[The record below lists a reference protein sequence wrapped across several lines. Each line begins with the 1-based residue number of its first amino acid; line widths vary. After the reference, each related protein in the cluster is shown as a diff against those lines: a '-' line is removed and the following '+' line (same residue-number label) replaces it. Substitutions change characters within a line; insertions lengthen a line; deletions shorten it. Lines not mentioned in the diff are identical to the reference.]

1 MLIETVFIIIWEM
14 FHGRISLNSASAA
27 AASEFSEWVQ
37 VGIDVYIPH
46 RKNQIKPHSSPW
58 FSAAFAAAIVHRN
71 HFFRLYQKD
80 KSSDSKVKF
89 RQVLILA
96 KGFLKLPKLHML
108 IKQESITSQKLGP
121 WDFWWIANSILN
133 KGKSAIPPLF
143 NSLDMLS
150 SASDKAK
157 LFLRTLI
164 LMTQVSFYL
173 FSLLELSWNCIIFL

>member
-1 MLIETVFIIIWEM
+1 MAFPPEGNSDHVVVSVSIKFLSNSQRDAP
-14 FHGRISLNSASAA
+14 FHRIAYDYSHANWDGLRDHMRDVPWKDIFKLGASA
-27 AASEFSEWVQ
+27 AASEFCGWVQ

-46 RKNQIKPHSSPW
+46 RKYQVKPHSSPW
-58 FSAAFAAAIVHRN
+58 FSAACAAAIVHRN

-121 WDFWWIANSILN
+121 WDFW
-133 KGKSAIPPLF
+133 
-143 NSLDMLS
+143 
-150 SASDKAK
+150 
-157 LFLRTLI
+157 
-164 LMTQVSFYL
+164 
-173 FSLLELSWNCIIFL
+173 